1 MNGRAKA
8 ASVFANKESTGLAP
22 NPSTYVI
29 LLRAIGPVTHKLM
42 SMAQWCE
49 ASEAVGF
56 LAPETLVN
64 TGNMIAGFEGTEAA
78 VVKATVGVLRSFGLG
93 ENVVPVVRRPALLHA
108 LMQADPIAEAA
119 AERPNQTGV
128 YFFASKEPDFEW
140 LKRHD
145 GPETVHVV
153 HDHLIVDFGQD
164 VGQSGKL
171 IRLIDK
177 NCGTNTSRNWN
188 SVRRI
193 AERCAA
199 REKA

>member
-1 MNGRAKA
+1 MTRLA
-8 ASVFANKESTGLAP
+8 A

-42 SMAQWCE
+42 TMAQWRE
-49 ASEAVGF
+49 ASERAGF

-64 TGNMIAGFEGTEAA
+64 TGNMLAGFDGSETA
-78 VVKATVGVLRSFGLG
+78 VVTAMTGVLRSFGLG
-93 ENVVPVVRRPALLHA
+93 ENVVPVVRRPALLHR
-108 LMQADPIAEAA
+108 LMKADPIAEAA

-128 YFFASKEPDFEW
+128 YFFAAAKPDLGW
-140 LKRHD
+140 LKTYQ

-153 HDHLIVDFGQD
+153 DDHLIVDFTQD
-164 VGQSGKL
+164 VAQSGRL

-177 NCGTNTSRNWN
+177 QCGTNTSRNWN

-193 AERCAA
+193 AERSAA
-199 REKA
+199 RTKGS

>member
-1 MNGRAKA
+1 M
-8 ASVFANKESTGLAP
+8 AP

-42 SMAQWCE
+42 SMTQWRE
-49 ASEAVGF
+49 AAVAAGF
-56 LAPETLVN
+56 VAPETLVN
-64 TGNMIAGFEGTEAA
+64 TGNMIAGFDGTEAA
-78 VVKATVGVLRSFGLG
+78 VVTTTVGVLRSFGLG
-93 ENVVPVVRRPALLHA
+93 ENVVPVVRKPALLHK

-128 YFFASKEPDFEW
+128 YFFASKKPDFDW
-140 LKRHD
+140 LKRYD

-153 HDHLIVDFGQD
+153 HDHLIVDFTQD
-164 VGQSGKL
+164 VGQSGRL
-171 IRLIDK
+171 IRQIDK

-193 AERCAA
+193 ADRCAA
-199 REKA
+199 RENA

>member
-1 MNGRAKA
+1 M
-8 ASVFANKESTGLAP
+8 AP

-42 SMAQWCE
+42 TMAQWRE
-49 ASEAVGF
+49 AAEVAGFVG
-56 LAPETLVN
+56 PETLVN
-64 TGNMIAGFEGTEAA
+64 TGNMIAGFDGDEAA
-78 VVKATVGVLRSFGLG
+78 VVTTMVSVLRRFGLG
-93 ENVVPVVRRPALLHA
+93 DNVVPVVRRPELLHK
-108 LMQADPIAEAA
+108 LMEANPIAQAA

-128 YFFASKEPDFEW
+128 YFFANQTPDLDW

-153 HDHLIVDFGQD
+153 QNHIVVDFTQD
-164 VGQSGKL
+164 VAQSGKL

-193 AERCAA
+193 ADRCAA
-199 REKA
+199 RENA